1 MCLRLCV
8 FMPPFKRVSLYE
20 QSRVCLY
27 CCNSVFCC
35 KVNVNSPTTPSHPSL
50 QECLSV
56 TTGHCLLLLLTRHH
70 SWGYGHGA
78 TGHHVYIHASG
89 PALLPLTN
97 TDTNACMHT
106 ILLQCALQQPPCSTQ
121 LHTSISVGIDAMTV
135 FTNQEQVSVSSTA
148 V

>member
-1 MCLRLCV
+1 MHLCV
-8 FMPPFKRVSLYE
+8 FIPPFKRVSLYE

-56 TTGHCLLLLLTRHH
+56 TTGHWLLALLTRHH
-70 SWGYGHGA
+70 SRGYGHGA
-78 TGHHVYIHASG
+78 TGRHVYIHASG

-97 TDTNACMHT
+97 TNARIHT
-106 ILLQCALQQPPCSTQ
+106 ILLQCTHQQPPCSTR
-121 LHTSISVGIDAMTV
+121 LHASISVGIDSMTV
-135 FTNQEQVSVSSTA
+135 FTNQEQVSASSTA